1 MYAIFKGNKYQAV
14 REIDNVYTIISDVQE
29 DGFEQYINIVGQ
41 VAPNTYVREVTDVD
55 LDYLYD
61 LSYQVKYKGRYYH
74 VTSNLNQRTISKDM
88 YVIQLSFP
96 NEEEKALVEALNF
109 ERPDKFQYT
118 KRLYRKEIDELV
130 VIETPLGI
138 FADQG
143 KKETVLVGE
152 AIDAYLAEVVAGR
165 VP

>member
-41 VAPNTYVREVTDVD
+41 VAPNTYVREVIDVD

-61 LSYQVKYKGRYYH
+61 LSYQVKYKGRYFILF
-74 VTSNLNQRTISKDM
+74 TALNPPAIEED
-88 YVIQLSFP
+88 YYEVILRFLDP
-96 NEEEKALVEALNF
+96 EEKQLAEALNF
-109 ERPDKFQYT
+109 DRSDKFYYT